1 MAPPDFKP
9 LTINPVDFSLTE
21 GTNIPAPPDS
31 PPQTPRPPTS
41 DGGPLTSHPT
51 TPNGSSRMPG
61 AFPPSPA
68 SGPVSE
74 TTLNSKLPASP
85 QTTYPNGNGNGN
97 SNGYLSPAISPIVEK
112 KRPSSVRRLLS
123 LRSIRGE
130 KDKHVKYGTLN
141 ANGSSD
147 FNPSARPGSPYTIMS
162 NESAISSVSTQRKR
176 NSAWFGSSSKR
187 KSGFF
192 TGKIEED
199 ALEHEGGAVQ
209 PPVRT
214 GPPPPTLP
222 EFQQFKSLDGALDS
236 NLGAEDMFKNIK

>member
-9 LTINPVDFSLTE
+9 LTIIPVDFSLTE

-31 PPQTPRPPTS
+31 PPRTPRPPTS

-51 TPNGSSRMPG
+51 TPNGSSKMPG

-68 SGPVSE
+68 SGPVSDA
-74 TTLNSKLPASP
+74 TPNRKLPMSP
-85 QTTYPNGNGNGN
+85 QHGYPNGNGNG
-97 SNGYLSPAISPIVEK
+97 YLSPATSPIVEK

-130 KDKHVKYGTLN
+130 KDKHQKYGTLN
-141 ANGSSD
+141 GNGSSN
-147 FNPSARPGSPYTIMS
+147 FSPSTRPGSPYTVMS
-162 NESAISSVSTQRKR
+162 NDSTFSGGSTQRKR
-176 NSAWFGSSSKR
+176 NSAWFGSSSRR

-199 ALEHEGGAVQ
+199 ALEHQGGAVQ
-209 PPVRT
+209 PPVHN

-222 EFQQFKSLDGALDS
+222 EFQQFKSLDGAL
-236 NLGAEDMFKNIK
+236 NGELGAEDMFKDIK

>member
-1 MAPPDFKP
+1 MAPPEFKP
-9 LTINPVDFSLTE
+9 LTIVPIQFSLTE

-31 PPQTPRPPTS
+31 PPHTPRPPTS

-51 TPNGSSRMPG
+51 TPNGSSKMPG

-68 SGPVSE
+68 LEPVLE
-74 TTLNSKLPASP
+74 TIMNDKLPTSP
-85 QTTYPNGNGNGN
+85 QNTHSNG
-97 SNGYLSPAISPIVEK
+97 NGYLSPATSPIVGK

-130 KDKHVKYGTLN
+130 KDKHQKYGTLN
-141 ANGSSD
+141 GGASSNFD
-147 FNPSARPGSPYTIMS
+147 PSTRPGSPYTVMS
-162 NESAISSVSTQRKR
+162 NDSTFSGGSTQKKR

-192 TGKIEED
+192 TGKIDED
-199 ALEHEGGAVQ
+199 VMEHEGGAVQ
-209 PPVRT
+209 PPAPR

-222 EFQQFKSLDGALDS
+222 EFQQFGSLDGALDS
-236 NLGAEDMFKNIK
+236 NLGAEDMFKDIK